1 MSRTIEV
8 QYILKDEEG
17 TEVARFQNI
26 EDAKQ
31 YDRMLTAADE
41 IFDLFNNIKEL
52 DNVKEN
58 PAVASSMAREG
69 AGGTTLAGTL
79 AVIYAYL
86 VPMVVLPFFVMQ
98 RRVSSRASLIGRSF
112 LVVS

>member
-58 PAVASSMAREG
+58 IKDEISFQIAKNSSTVIDILSNINNKKKAPKKAKASDEDPE
-69 AGGTTLAGTL
+69 T
-79 AVIYAYL
+79 
-86 VPMVVLPFFVMQ
+86 
-98 RRVSSRASLIGRSF
+98 SSKTM
-112 LVVS
+112 

>member
-58 PAVASSMAREG
+58 IKDEISFQIAKNSSTVMDILSNINNKKKAPKKPKASDED
-69 AGGTTLAGTL
+69 TET
-79 AVIYAYL
+79 
-86 VPMVVLPFFVMQ
+86 
-98 RRVSSRASLIGRSF
+98 SSKIM
-112 LVVS
+112 